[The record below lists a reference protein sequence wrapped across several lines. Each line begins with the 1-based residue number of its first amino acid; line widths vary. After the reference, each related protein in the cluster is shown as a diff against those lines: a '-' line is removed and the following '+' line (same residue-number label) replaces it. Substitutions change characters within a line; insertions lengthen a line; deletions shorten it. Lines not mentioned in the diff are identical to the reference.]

1 MGSLLCLCHYK
12 IPYLQN
18 LILKNINHMKTSN
31 YFFIVIF
38 FLILSCVQNEKEM
51 AETTVPDLVDR
62 ELYFGNPDKIQV
74 RISPDGKYFSY
85 RAPVNGVMNIWVA
98 PIDNPDGAQPI
109 TQDTLRGIQSYQW
122 SYKSGN
128 ILYAQDKG
136 GDENWHVHLVDVES
150 KTDTDL
156 TPQEEIKGP
165 DGKPLTDPNTGKIV
179 RPRADIMSVSRE
191 TPNEI
196 LIQINNSDPSNM
208 DVYKVDLTTHKM
220 NLVVKDE
227 AFLQILADNMNNIR
241 LASRT
246 DPEGGQI
253 VYKYNNGSWDE
264 YFRVPQE
271 DMLSF
276 AFFGFDKNNEN
287 AYMIDSR
294 GRDKAALY
302 ALNLKTD
309 EKKVIAENDK
319 SDIADL
325 LVHPTTYEVEA
336 YATDYLRKQWIPL
349 IDEAKAD
356 LDYLE
361 GFKEGDLSVY
371 FRSTDNNTW
380 ILAYDSPQE
389 YLKYYKYDRKA
400 KNAELLVSSK
410 PAFDNIE
417 LANMYPIEIES
428 RDGHKLVSY
437 LTIPRELD
445 VDGRTSKPAPTV
457 LLVHGGPWGR
467 DNFGF
472 NGMHQGLANR
482 GYVVLSTNFRGST
495 GFGKNFVNIA
505 AEEWAGKM
513 HDDLID
519 AVDWMVEEKIADKE
533 KVAIMGGSYGGYATL
548 VGLTYTPDV
557 FACGVDIVGPSN
569 LNTLLNTIPPY
580 WKSFRDVFV
589 HHIGDPDTEEGA
601 ALLED
606 RSPLNRVDSI
616 VKPLLIGQ
624 GANDPRVKQAE
635 SDQIVKAMNEKQI
648 PVTYVLYPDEGHGFA
663 RPENNLSF
671 FAVTEAFLAQH
682 IGGRYQVIGD
692 DFKNSSI
699 QIIDPGNINSLK
711 TPE

>member
-1 MGSLLCLCHYK
+1 MK
-12 IPYLQN
+12 KANYL
-18 LILKNINHMKTSN
+18 
-31 YFFIVIF
+31 FIVIF
-38 FLILSCVQNEKEM
+38 FLVLSCTQNEKEM
-51 AETTVPDLVDR
+51 TEVPIPDLVDR
-62 ELYFGNPDKIQV
+62 ELFFGNPDKIQV

-98 PIDNPDGAQPI
+98 PIENPDDAQPI
-109 TQDTLRGIQSYQW
+109 TKDTLRGIQGYQW

-128 ILYAQDKG
+128 LLYAQDLG
-136 GDENWHVHLVDVES
+136 GDENWHVHLVDVEN

-156 TPQEEIKGP
+156 TPQEEIKGS

-191 TPNEI
+191 TPDEI
-196 LIQINNSDPSNM
+196 LIQTNNSEPSNM
-208 DVYKVDLTTHKM
+208 DVFKIDLNTHKM
-220 NLVVKDE
+220 NLVVKDD
-227 AFLQILADNMNNIR
+227 AFLQIVADNKNNIR
-241 LASRT
+241 LATRT
-246 DPEGGQI
+246 NPEGGQI
-253 VYKYNNGSWDE
+253 VYKYKNGSWEE

-276 AFFGFDKNNEN
+276 GFYGFDKNNEN
-287 AYMIDSR
+287 VFMIDSR

-302 ALNLKTD
+302 TLNLETD
-309 EKKVIAENDK
+309 EKKVIAENEK
-319 SDIADL
+319 SDIADVL
-325 LVHPTTYEVEA
+325 AHPTNYEIEA
-336 YATDYLRKQWIPL
+336 YATDYLRKEWIPL
-349 IDEAKAD
+349 NDDTKAD
-356 LDYLE
+356 LDYL
-361 GFKEGDLSVY
+361 GSFKEGDLTVY

-380 ILAYDSPQE
+380 ILAYDSPKE
-389 YLKYYKYDRKA
+389 YLKYYKYDREA
-400 KNAELLVSSK
+400 KNAEHLVSSK
-410 PAFDNIE
+410 PEFDNVA

-428 RDGHKLVSY
+428 RDGLKLVSY

-467 DNFGF
+467 DTFGF
-472 NGMHQGLANR
+472 NGLHQWLANR

-495 GFGKNFVNIA
+495 GFGKDFVNIA

-519 AVDWMVEEKIADKE
+519 AVNWMVEEKIADKE

-548 VGLTYTPDV
+548 VGLTFTPDV

-589 HHIGDPDTEEGA
+589 QHIGNPDTEEGA
-601 ALLED
+601 ALLAD

-635 SDQIVKAMNEKQI
+635 ADQIVKAMNEKQI

-671 FAVTEAFLAQH
+671 FAVSEAFLAQH
-682 IGGRYQVIGD
+682 IGGRYQEIGD
-692 DFKNSSI
+692 DFEGSSI
-699 QIIDPGNINSLK
+699 QIIDSGDINSLK
-711 TPE
+711 SPE

>member
-1 MGSLLCLCHYK
+1 
-12 IPYLQN
+12 
-18 LILKNINHMKTSN
+18 MKTSN
-31 YFFIVIF
+31 YFFMAIF
-38 FLILSCVQNEKEM
+38 FLILSCAQNEKEM
-51 AETTVPDLVDR
+51 TETTIPDLVDR

-98 PIDNPDGAQPI
+98 PIDSPDSAQPI

-128 ILYAQDKG
+128 ILYAQDQG

-165 DGKPLTDPNTGKIV
+165 DGKPLTDPNTGKII
-179 RPRADIMSVSRE
+179 RPRAEIMSVSRE

-196 LIQINNSDPSNM
+196 LIQTNNSDASNM
-208 DVYKVDLTTHKM
+208 DVYKVDLITHKM

-227 AFLQILADNMNNIR
+227 AFLQIVADNMNNIR
-241 LASRT
+241 LAART
-246 DPEGGQI
+246 NPEGGQI
-253 VYKYNNGSWDE
+253 VYKYNKGSWNE

-276 AFFGFDKNNEN
+276 GFFGFDKSNEN

-302 ALNLKTD
+302 ALNLETD
-309 EKKVIAENDK
+309 EKKVIAENDQ
-319 SDIADL
+319 SDIADF
-325 LVHPTTYEVEA
+325 LVHPVTYEIEA

-349 IDEAKAD
+349 TDETKAD

-361 GFKEGDLSVY
+361 GFKEGDLTVY

-380 ILAYDSPQE
+380 IIAYDSPQE
-389 YLKYYKYDRKA
+389 FLKYYKYDRKA

-417 LANMYPIEIES
+417 LSNMYPIEIES
-428 RDGHKLVSY
+428 RDGLKLVSY

-445 VDGRTSKPAPTV
+445 VNGRTSQPAPTV
-457 LLVHGGPWGR
+457 LLVHGGPWAR

-472 NGMHQGLANR
+472 NGLHQWLANR

-519 AVDWMVEEKIADKE
+519 AVDWMVEEKIADKD

-601 ALLED
+601 ALLEE

-635 SDQIVKAMNEKQI
+635 ADQIVKAMNGKQI

-682 IGGRYQVIGD
+682 IGGRYQIIGD
-692 DFKNSSI
+692 DFKGSSI

>member
-12 IPYLQN
+12 IAYLQN

-38 FLILSCVQNEKEM
+38 FLILSCAQNEKEM

-165 DGKPLTDPNTGKIV
+165 DGKPLTDPNTEKIV

-472 NGMHQGLANR
+472 NGMHQWLANR

-519 AVDWMVEEKIADKE
+519 AVDWMVEEKIADNE

>member
-1 MGSLLCLCHYK
+1 
-12 IPYLQN
+12 
-18 LILKNINHMKTSN
+18 MKTSS
-31 YFFIVIF
+31 
-38 FLILSCVQNEKEM
+38 FLFVVLCFLVLSCAEKEKKI
-51 AETTVPDLVDR
+51 AEVTIPDLVDR
-62 ELYFGNPDKIQV
+62 ELFFGNPDKIQV

-85 RAPVNGVMNIWVA
+85 RAPVNNVMNIWVA
-98 PIDNPDGAQPI
+98 PIDNPEGAQPI
-109 TQDTLRGIQSYQW
+109 THDTLRGIQGYQW
-122 SYKSGN
+122 SYKSGS

-156 TPQEEIKGP
+156 TPQEEIIGA
-165 DGKPLTDPNTGKIV
+165 DGKPLTDRNTGQIV
-179 RPRADIMSVSRE
+179 RPRADIMQVSRE
-191 TPNEI
+191 KPEEI

-208 DVYKVDLTTHKM
+208 DVYKVDLNTHKM
-220 NLVVKDE
+220 KLVLKDE
-227 AFLQILADNMNNIR
+227 AFLQIVADNNNNIR
-241 LASRT
+241 LATRT
-246 DPEGGQI
+246 NPEGGQI
-253 VYKYNNGSWDE
+253 IYKFKKGSWEE

-276 AFFGFDKNNEN
+276 GFFGFDKNNEN

-302 ALNLKTD
+302 ALNLSTD
-309 EKKVIAENDK
+309 EKKIIAENEK

-325 LVHPTTYEVEA
+325 LIHPTNYEVEA
-336 YATDYLRKQWIPL
+336 YATDYLRKDWIPL
-349 IDEAKAD
+349 TDDVKAD
-356 LDYLE
+356 LDYLK
-361 GFKEGDLSVY
+361 GFKEGELSVY
-371 FRSTDNNTW
+371 FRSTDDNTW
-380 ILAYDSPQE
+380 ILSYDSPQE
-389 YLKYYKYDRKA
+389 FLKYYKYNRDA
-400 KNAELLVSSK
+400 KKAELLVSAK
-410 PAFDNIE
+410 QEFDDVE
-417 LANMYPIEIES
+417 LANMYPVEIES
-428 RDGHKLVSY
+428 RDGLKLVSY

-445 VDGRTSKPAPTV
+445 VNGRTSKPAPTV

-467 DNFGF
+467 DNYGF
-472 NGMHQGLANR
+472 NSLHQWLANR

-495 GFGKNFVNIA
+495 GFGKHFVNIA

-519 AVDWMVEEKIADKE
+519 AVNWMVEEKIADKE

-548 VGLTYTPDV
+548 VGLAYTPDV

-569 LNTLLNTIPPY
+569 LTTLLNTIPPY

-589 HHIGDPDTEEGA
+589 HHIGNPDTEEGA
-601 ALLED
+601 TLLEE

-671 FAVTEAFLAQH
+671 FAVSEVFLAQH
-682 IGGRYQVIGD
+682 IGGRYQEIGD
-692 DFKNSSI
+692 DFKGSSI
-699 QIIDPGNINSLK
+699 QIIDSGNLNGLK
-711 TPE
+711 TPEGR

>member
-1 MGSLLCLCHYK
+1 
-12 IPYLQN
+12 
-18 LILKNINHMKTSN
+18 MKTVN
-31 YFFIVIF
+31 YLFVAIF
-38 FLILSCVQNEKEM
+38 FLVLSCAQNEQEM
-51 AETTVPDLVDR
+51 TEVTIPDIVDR
-62 ELYFGNPDKIQV
+62 ELFFGNPDKIQV

-98 PIDNPDGAQPI
+98 PIENPDGAQPI
-109 TQDTLRGIQSYQW
+109 TQDTLRGIQGYQW
-122 SYKSGN
+122 SYKSG
-128 ILYAQDKG
+128 ILLYAQDKG

-156 TPQEEIKGP
+156 TPQEDIKGG

-179 RPRADIMSVSRE
+179 RPRADIMSVSRD
-191 TPNEI
+191 TPEEI
-196 LIQINNSDPSNM
+196 LIQSNNSEPSNM
-208 DVYKVDLTTHKM
+208 DVFKVDLNTHKM
-220 NLVVKDE
+220 NLLVKDD
-227 AFLQILADNMNNIR
+227 AFLQIVADNKNNIQ
-241 LASRT
+241 LATRT
-246 DPEGGQI
+246 NPEGGQI
-253 VYKYNNGSWDE
+253 VYKYKNGSWDE

-276 AFFGFDKNNEN
+276 GFYGFDKNNEN
-287 AYMIDSR
+287 VFMIDSR

-302 ALNLKTD
+302 TLNLETD
-309 EKKVIAENDK
+309 EKKVIAESEK
-319 SDIADL
+319 SDIADV
-325 LVHPTTYEVEA
+325 LVHPTNYEIEA
-336 YATDYLRKQWIPL
+336 FATEYLRKEWIP
-349 IDEAKAD
+349 ITDDAKAD
-356 LDYLE
+356 LDYLSS
-361 GFKEGDLSVY
+361 FKEGDLTVY

-380 ILAYDSPQE
+380 ILAYDSPRE
-389 YLKYYKYDRKA
+389 YLKYYKYDRVA

-410 PAFDNIE
+410 PEFDDVE

-428 RDGHKLVSY
+428 RDGLKLVSY

-445 VDGRTSKPAPTV
+445 IDGRTSKPAPTV

-467 DNFGF
+467 DTFGF
-472 NGMHQGLANR
+472 NGLHQWLANR

-495 GFGKNFVNIA
+495 GFGKDFVNIA

-519 AVDWMVEEKIADKE
+519 AVNWMVQEKIADKE
-533 KVAIMGGSYGGYATL
+533 QVAIMGGSYGGYATL
-548 VGLTYTPDV
+548 VGLTFTPDV

-589 HHIGDPDTEEGA
+589 QHIGDPDTEEGT
-601 ALLED
+601 ALLAD

-635 SDQIVKAMNEKQI
+635 ADQIVKAMNEKQI

-671 FAVTEAFLAQH
+671 FAVSEAFLAQH
-682 IGGRYQVIGD
+682 IGGRYQEIGD
-692 DFKNSSI
+692 DFKGSSI
-699 QIIDPGNINSLK
+699 QIIDSGDINSLK
-711 TPE
+711 SPE

>member
-1 MGSLLCLCHYK
+1 
-12 IPYLQN
+12 
-18 LILKNINHMKTSN
+18 MKTSN
-31 YFFIVIF
+31 YFIIAIF
-38 FLILSCVQNEKEM
+38 FLVLSCAQNEKEM
-51 AETTVPDLVDR
+51 VEAPIPDLVDR

-98 PIDNPDGAQPI
+98 PIENPDSAQPI

-165 DGKPLTDPNTGKIV
+165 DGKPLTDPNTGKII

-191 TPNEI
+191 TPDEI
-196 LIQINNSDPSNM
+196 LIQINNSEPSNM
-208 DVYKVDLTTHKM
+208 DVYKVDLNTHKM
-220 NLVVKDE
+220 NMVVKDE
-227 AFLQILADNMNNIR
+227 AFLQIVADNKNNIR
-241 LASRT
+241 LAART
-246 DPEGGQI
+246 NPEGGQI
-253 VYKYNNGSWDE
+253 VYKYKNGSWDE

-276 AFFGFDKNNEN
+276 GFFGFDKNNEN

-302 ALNLKTD
+302 ALNLETA

-349 IDEAKAD
+349 TDEAKAD

-361 GFKEGDLSVY
+361 GFKEGDLSIY

-400 KNAELLVSSK
+400 KNAEMLVSSK
-410 PAFDNIE
+410 PAFDDVE

-428 RDGHKLVSY
+428 RDGLKLVSY

-445 VDGRTSKPAPTV
+445 VDGRTSRPAPTV

-472 NGMHQGLANR
+472 NGLHQWLANR

-519 AVDWMVEEKIADKE
+519 AVNWMVEENIADKE
-533 KVAIMGGSYGGYATL
+533 KIAIMGGSYGGYATL

-601 ALLED
+601 ALLEE

-635 SDQIVKAMNEKQI
+635 ADQIVKAMKAKQI

-682 IGGRYQVIGD
+682 IGGRYQEIGD

>member
-1 MGSLLCLCHYK
+1 
-12 IPYLQN
+12 
-18 LILKNINHMKTSN
+18 MKTVN
-31 YFFIVIF
+31 YLFVAIF
-38 FLILSCVQNEKEM
+38 FLVLSCAQNEKEM
-51 AETTVPDLVDR
+51 TEVTIPDLVDR
-62 ELYFGNPDKIQV
+62 ELFFGNPDKIQV

-98 PIDNPDGAQPI
+98 PIENPDGAQPI
-109 TQDTLRGIQSYQW
+109 TQDTLRGIQGYQW
-122 SYKSGN
+122 SYKSG
-128 ILYAQDKG
+128 ILLYAQDKG

-156 TPQEEIKGP
+156 TPQEDIKGG

-179 RPRADIMSVSRE
+179 RPRADIMSVSRD
-191 TPNEI
+191 TPEEI
-196 LIQINNSDPSNM
+196 LIQSNNSEPSNM
-208 DVYKVDLTTHKM
+208 DVFKVDLNTHKM
-220 NLVVKDE
+220 NLVVKDD
-227 AFLQILADNMNNIR
+227 AFLQIVADNKNNIQ
-241 LASRT
+241 LATRT
-246 DPEGGQI
+246 NPEGGQI
-253 VYKYNNGSWDE
+253 VYKYKNGSWDE

-276 AFFGFDKNNEN
+276 GFYGFDKNNEN
-287 AYMIDSR
+287 VFMIDSR

-302 ALNLKTD
+302 TLNLETD
-309 EKKVIAENDK
+309 EKKVIAESEK
-319 SDIADL
+319 SDIADV
-325 LVHPTTYEVEA
+325 LVHPTNYEIEA
-336 YATDYLRKQWIPL
+336 FATEYLRKEWIP
-349 IDEAKAD
+349 ITDDAKAD
-356 LDYLE
+356 LDYLSS
-361 GFKEGDLSVY
+361 FKEGDLTVY

-380 ILAYDSPQE
+380 ILAYDSPRE
-389 YLKYYKYDRKA
+389 YLKYYKYDRVA

-410 PAFDNIE
+410 PEFDDVE

-428 RDGHKLVSY
+428 RDGLKLVSY

-445 VDGRTSKPAPTV
+445 IDGRTSKPAPTV

-467 DNFGF
+467 DTFGF
-472 NGMHQGLANR
+472 NGLHQWLANR

-495 GFGKNFVNIA
+495 GFGKDFVNIA

-519 AVDWMVEEKIADKE
+519 AVNWMVQEKIADKE
-533 KVAIMGGSYGGYATL
+533 QVAIMGGSYGGYATL
-548 VGLTYTPDV
+548 VGLTFTPDV

-589 HHIGDPDTEEGA
+589 QHIGDPDTEEGT
-601 ALLED
+601 ALLAD

-635 SDQIVKAMNEKQI
+635 ADQIVKAMNEKQI

-671 FAVTEAFLAQH
+671 FAVSEAFLAQH
-682 IGGRYQVIGD
+682 IGGRYQEIGD
-692 DFKNSSI
+692 DFKGSSI
-699 QIIDPGNINSLK
+699 QIIDSGDINSLK
-711 TPE
+711 SPE

>member
-1 MGSLLCLCHYK
+1 
-12 IPYLQN
+12 
-18 LILKNINHMKTSN
+18 MKTSN

-98 PIDNPDGAQPI
+98 PIDNPDDAQPI

-150 KTDTDL
+150 KTDTNL

-472 NGMHQGLANR
+472 NGMHQWLANR

-519 AVDWMVEEKIADKE
+519 AVDWMVEEKIADNE

-682 IGGRYQVIGD
+682 IGGRYQVIGN